1 MIKVKKRVMLS
12 SKSFICIFPF
22 IKVVDSSLEYASL
35 LPVSGNLMPD
45 DELDIATA
53 STLPSLTFQ
62 AAASNQAE
70 DYDDQDEFLPS
81 EARQTASIALTSD
94 IYPSLDKHESEESE
108 EDEFAASLMAVA
120 AKGAYKKYM
129 LSSFSFS
136 FLCSTLPI
144 CFCFISFSF
153 AVLQS
158 QCEFDVNISFLFNT
172 YYNRVRGLW
181 SF

>member
-1 MIKVKKRVMLS
+1 M
-12 SKSFICIFPF
+12 
-22 IKVVDSSLEYASL
+22 
-35 LPVSGNLMPD
+35 LPVSGDLMPD

-53 STLPSLTFQ
+53 STLSSLTFQ

-120 AKGAYKKYM
+120 AKGAYKKYIIL
-129 LSSFSFS
+129 LS
-136 FLCSTLPI
+136 
-144 CFCFISFSF
+144 
-153 AVLQS
+153 V
-158 QCEFDVNISFLFNT
+158 
-172 YYNRVRGLW
+172 Y
-181 SF
+181 

>member
-1 MIKVKKRVMLS
+1 M
-12 SKSFICIFPF
+12 
-22 IKVVDSSLEYASL
+22 
-35 LPVSGNLMPD
+35 LPVSGDLMPD

-81 EARQTASIALTSD
+81 EARKTASTALTSD

-120 AKGAYKKYM
+120 AKGAYKNIFFL
-129 LSSFSFS
+129 LS
-136 FLCSTLPI
+136 
-144 CFCFISFSF
+144 
-153 AVLQS
+153 V
-158 QCEFDVNISFLFNT
+158 
-172 YYNRVRGLW
+172 Y
-181 SF
+181 

>member
-1 MIKVKKRVMLS
+1 MLS
-12 SKSFICIFPF
+12 SKSFICIFLF

-35 LPVSGNLMPD
+35 LPVSGDLMPD
-45 DELDIATA
+45 DELDSATA

-129 LSSFSFS
+129 LSSFPFR
-136 FLCSTLPI
+136 FFYVQLCQ
-144 CFCFISFSF
+144 FVF
-153 AVLQS
+153 V
-158 QCEFDVNISFLFNT
+158 SFLFLLQCFSHN
-172 YYNRVRGLW
+172 VSLM
-181 SF
+181 

>member
-1 MIKVKKRVMLS
+1 MGEDEVNQSILESAIS
-12 SKSFICIFPF
+12 SSTRDPMQAHNLEQEE
-22 IKVVDSSLEYASL
+22 VVDSSLEYASL
-35 LPVSGNLMPD
+35 LPVSGDLMPD

-81 EARQTASIALTSD
+81 EARQTASIALTSESD

-120 AKGAYKKYM
+120 AKENVAEEPVIRRRKASAALEDM
-129 LSSFSFS
+129 
-136 FLCSTLPI
+136 
-144 CFCFISFSF
+144 
-153 AVLQS
+153 
-158 QCEFDVNISFLFNT
+158 DD
-172 YYNRVRGLW
+172 
-181 SF
+181 

>member
-1 MIKVKKRVMLS
+1 MINVAVWVVEFSNGGGGDKIRNNLSNFAPPPENPTTRISINDQSQKKCYVSMLS
-12 SKSFICIFPF
+12 LKSFIYIYYFFSF

-35 LPVSGNLMPD
+35 LPVSGDLMPD

-120 AKGAYKKYM
+120 AKGAYKKYIIL
-129 LSSFSFS
+129 LS
-136 FLCSTLPI
+136 
-144 CFCFISFSF
+144 
-153 AVLQS
+153 V
-158 QCEFDVNISFLFNT
+158 
-172 YYNRVRGLW
+172 Y
-181 SF
+181 

>member
-1 MIKVKKRVMLS
+1 MSS
-12 SKSFICIFPF
+12 SKSFICIFLF

-35 LPVSGNLMPD
+35 LPVSGDLMPD

-70 DYDDQDEFLPS
+70 EYDDQDEFLPS

-129 LSSFSFS
+129 LSSFPFR
-136 FLCSTLPI
+136 F
-144 CFCFISFSF
+144 FMFNF
-153 AVLQS
+153 ANL
-158 QCEFDVNISFLFNT
+158 FLFHFFFFCSASVT
-172 YYNRVRGLW
+172 M
-181 SF
+181 